1 MRRSLFAAAMVV
13 ALAAQGV
20 LAQGNPSGVS
30 ELQEQAAARRKEL
43 QELQN
48 LLLEE
53 QERLEQVAEKEKSVL
68 DLLEGTERELARL
81 RRQEQKL
88 SKRIKKLRG
97 DIAANKKA
105 IRKKTTELEARRNV
119 LSRRLVGLYKLGPTG
134 SVRVLLSSSSISD
147 LQRQRYYLGTILEED
162 AERVREYK
170 ALIDELSRLETEL
183 ESQRREL
190 ETKQQDLQKNRDA
203 ALIERDNRLKIVR
216 SVQREKANYEQVV
229 TELADQS
236 ERLELLLETIGRRI
250 KSQALMQGKAGS
262 LQFADYRG
270 SLLPPVPGK
279 VLSRFGR
286 SVNQRFG
293 TVTFNN
299 GVEFAA
305 QPGDRIEAVYG
316 GVVIFADRFKGYG
329 NLLIIDHGDNFYT
342 LYAHCRDLK
351 KQVGDPVEAREIV
364 ATVGDSGSL
373 KGPSCYFEI
382 REKGQALNPAG
393 WLLME

>member
-1 MRRSLFAAAMVV
+1 MRRTFLATALVV
-13 ALAAQGV
+13 ALAAQGA
-20 LAQGNPSGVS
+20 LAQGEPSGVS

-53 QERLEQVAEKEKSVL
+53 QERLEQVSEKERSVL
-68 DLLEGTERELARL
+68 DLLEGTEREIARL
-81 RRQEQKL
+81 RSQEQKL

-105 IRKKTTELEARRNV
+105 IRKKTAELEARRNV
-119 LSRRLVGLYKLGPTG
+119 LSKRLVGLYKLGPTG

-147 LQRQRYYLGTILEED
+147 LQRQRYYLGSILEED
-162 AERVREYK
+162 AARVREYK

-190 ETKQQDLQKNRDA
+190 ETKQEDLQKNRDA

-216 SVQREKANYEQVV
+216 SVRREKANYEQVV

-236 ERLELLLETIGRRI
+236 ARLELLLETIGKRI
-250 KSQALMQGKAGS
+250 KSRALMQGKAGS

-351 KQVGDPVEAREIV
+351 KQVGDPVEAREVV